1 MDTRTEIK
9 IIEGLPEHLYHQT
22 AEIIYEAF
30 GRKINC
36 IIRPKDKAILI
47 LERSINP
54 ELGFF
59 AISKGKVIGFLGI
72 HYLNNEFLK
81 MNFSNINKEFNF
93 LKSFF
98 IWFLFRIDSPNLKK
112 EEIRIN
118 YLAVEK
124 SIRGSGIGTKLTKK
138 FLDYAKKQGFKTA
151 RLEVVN
157 TNPRAKKLY
166 EKIGFSVKK
175 IKKYYF
181 LTRRAGFSEEAIMEI
196 KLQN

>member
-1 MDTRTEIK
+1 MDSSIEIK
-9 IIEGLPEHLYHQT
+9 IIKELPEHLYHQT
-22 AEIIYEAF
+22 AEIVYEAF

-36 IIRPKDKAILI
+36 IIRPKNKAILI

-72 HYLNNEFLK
+72 HYLDNEFLR
-81 MNFSNINKEFNF
+81 MNFSNIKKEFNF

-98 IWFLFRIDSPNLKK
+98 IWFLFRINSPNLKK

-124 SIRGSGIGTKLTKK
+124 SIRGNSVGTKLTKI

-151 RLEVVN
+151 RLEVVD

-196 KLQN
+196 KL